1 MESEQGK
8 MTCGIGCGL
17 HWMWSFWVVPHSKS
31 PRAAGLVVGG
41 GVGQKPYS
49 VSRIFWSNSA
59 ATLSAV
65 RE

>member
-8 MTCGIGCGL
+8 VISGIGCGL
-17 HWMWSFWVVPHSKS
+17 HWMWSFWVVPRSKS
-31 PRAAGLVVGG
+31 PCAAGLVAGG
-41 GVGQKPYS
+41 GVGQKPCS